1 MPVLGRCWTP
11 FTLYSWSS
19 VKLGSYYAAIYT
31 AIIHV
36 LFITYAIYVMG
47 GGDSDEFYSPYFELD
62 VKGTMIAG
70 WFTIIFSALF
80 MGTII
85 LLVYGIKRENRC
97 MFFPWMVGIT
107 IEILL
112 VLAFSLWVLATYYRN
127 PYSVLASCIIWC
139 LDGIHVYCL
148 LCVISQYQILQDLQ
162 IPHFDILYP

>member
-1 MPVLGRCWTP
+1 MPVLGRCWSP

-62 VKGTMIAG
+62 YKASKLPP
-70 WFTIIFSALF
+70 FN
-80 MGTII
+80 
-85 LLVYGIKRENRC
+85 ENRC

-127 PYSVLASCIIWC
+127 VLLKEAPAGYTIGDITYEKRASYIMQKASN
-139 LDGIHVYCL
+139 Y
-148 LCVISQYQILQDLQ
+148 DLMSDQ
-162 IPHFDILYP
+162 QSHKVC